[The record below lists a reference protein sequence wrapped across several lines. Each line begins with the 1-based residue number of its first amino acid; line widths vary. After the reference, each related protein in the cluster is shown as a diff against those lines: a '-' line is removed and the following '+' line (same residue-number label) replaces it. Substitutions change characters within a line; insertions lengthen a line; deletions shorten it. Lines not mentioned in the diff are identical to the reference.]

1 MSNGNHEKTKE
12 MPRPDETAATFN
24 RLLEELR
31 PQLHRYCARM
41 TGSVVDGEDVVQEA
55 LLKGFLAF
63 PKTGSLE
70 NPKGWLFRIAHNTA
84 LDFLR
89 RKARHE
95 TTHSSEDLDMIPASS
110 NLIESRE
117 LVATSLRTFMRLP
130 VAQRSSVIL
139 RDVLGYS
146 VEEVR
151 DVMNSSIPA
160 TKSALQRGRARLRQ
174 LAQEP
179 ENIAPPLLSEPERLR
194 LVTYVDLFN
203 ARDFDAVR
211 DLLADDVKLD
221 LVNRLQ
227 MKGRQEVG
235 EYFLGIRF
243 RTIGCAFLV
252 SSTAVRGSSCSIRMI
267 WKACPPTSYSLIG
280 STMALL
286 LFVISG
292 LLATPWKAPNY
303 FSLIVADANYPRSIN
318 CDVPV
323 RVLSPH
329 ELKEPIDYLLPAYHG
344 QRER

>member
-1 MSNGNHEKTKE
+1 LSNGNHEKTKE

-151 DVMNSSIPA
+151 DVMDSSIPA

-179 ENIAPPLLSEPERLR
+179 ENIAPPLLSESERLR

-235 EYFLGIRF
+235 EYFHR
-243 RTIGCAFLV
+243 
-252 SSTAVRGSSCSIRMI
+252 
-267 WKACPPTSYSLIG
+267 YSLSHDWVCVAGFVDSRPGILMFDSNDLEG
-280 STMALL
+280 LPTYFILLDWMNDGVATIRDFRFARYAMEGAELL
-286 LFVISG
+286 LLDRG
-292 LLATPWKAPNY
+292 GRK
-303 FSLIVADANYPRSIN
+303 
-318 CDVPV
+318 
-323 RVLSPH
+323 LS
-329 ELKEPIDYLLPAYHG
+329 AVN
-344 QRER
+344 